1 MKITKKNIEKIKK
14 VFEGAPV
21 DRAFIFGSY
30 ARGDADKNS
39 DIDILVE
46 LNYNQHIG
54 LGIIKL
60 KNDLEEILK
69 KPVDLLTSN
78 SISKHLLPFIDSDK
92 QMIYER

>member
-14 VFEGAPV
+14 VLEEAPV
-21 DRAFIFGSY
+21 NKAYIFGSY

-39 DIDILVE
+39 DIDILLE

-54 LGIIKL
+54 LRFIKL
-60 KNDLEEILK
+60 KNDLEEILR

>member
-1 MKITKKNIEKIKK
+1 MKITKKNIERIKR
-14 VFEGAPV
+14 VFEKSPV
-21 DRAFIFGSY
+21 DRAYVFGSY
-30 ARGDADKNS
+30 ARGEADKDS

-60 KNDLEEILK
+60 KNDLEEILR

-78 SISKHLLPFIDSDK
+78 AISKHLVPFIELDK
-92 QMIYER
+92 QIIYER